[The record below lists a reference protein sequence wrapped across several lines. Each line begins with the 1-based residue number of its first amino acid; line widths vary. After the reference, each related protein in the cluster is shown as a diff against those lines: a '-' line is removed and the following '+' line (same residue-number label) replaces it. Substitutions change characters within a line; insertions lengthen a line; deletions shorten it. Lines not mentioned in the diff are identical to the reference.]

1 MTASRNLVLVLG
13 DQLDGRSAAFDGF
26 DPAQD
31 RILMVETAD
40 EGARTWSH
48 RQRIALFLSAMRHFA
63 AGIRARG
70 WPLDYRML
78 ADSGKRT
85 LLEVVEDELRAH
97 PAEALLC
104 VLPGEWRLREGLHQL
119 ARRAGVPLV
128 LREDGHFYASPS
140 RFASWARGR
149 KDLRME
155 FFYREMRREHGVLL
169 VGAGQPEGG
178 QWNFDAE
185 NRKSF
190 GKAGPGVIRP
200 PLRFE
205 PDAITR
211 EVMAEVTARFPG
223 HPGSLDSFGWP
234 VTRAQALAALQ
245 DFIRHR
251 LPSFGDWQDAMWTG
265 QPWLHHSLL
274 SAAMNLKL
282 LDPREAVDAA
292 VAAWRAGDAPLPA
305 VEGFVRQV
313 LGWREFIRGVYW
325 LDMPDMDAANHFGHQ
340 RALPA
345 WYWTGATHMHC
356 LSQAIGQ
363 TLEHG
368 YAHHIQRLML
378 TGLFGVL
385 AEIEPSQ
392 VAAWYLGVYVD
403 AVEWVEHP
411 NTLGMALYANG
422 GRFTSKPYVAS
433 GAYVK
438 RMSNYCDGCR
448 YDPAQKTGPR
458 ACPMTTLYWRFLD
471 RHEPA
476 FAANPRTAL
485 MVRNLARL
493 SAGERDAIRQAGDA
507 MLARLDEL

>member
-1 MTASRNLVLVLG
+1 MSATRNLVLVLG
-13 DQLDGRSAAFDGF
+13 DQLDARSAAFDGF
-26 DPAQD
+26 DPVLD
-31 RILMVETAD
+31 RILMVEAAD

-48 RQRIALFLSAMRHFA
+48 RQRIALFLAAMRHFA
-63 AGIRARG
+63 AGLRERG
-70 WPLDYRML
+70 WPLDYRTL
-78 ADSGKRT
+78 TESGKRT
-85 LLEVVEDELRAH
+85 LLEVVEAELRTR
-97 PAEALLC
+97 PAGALLC
-104 VLPGEWRLREGLHQL
+104 VLPGEWRIREGLHQL
-119 ARRAGVPLV
+119 ARRAGLPLV

-140 RFASWARGR
+140 RFAAWARGR
-149 KDLRME
+149 KDMRME
-155 FFYREMRREHGVLL
+155 YFYREMRREHGVL
-169 VGAGQPEGG
+169 VDAKGEPEGG
-178 QWNFDAE
+178 RWNFDAE

-190 GKAGPGVIRP
+190 GKAGPGKIRP

-205 PDAITR
+205 PDALTR
-211 EVMAEVTARFPG
+211 AVLDEVVARFPG

-234 VTRAQALAALQ
+234 VTRAQARAALD

-251 LPSFGDWQDAMWTG
+251 LPHFGDWQDAMWTG

-274 SAAMNLKL
+274 ASAMNLKL
-282 LDPREAVDAA
+282 VDPREAVDAA
-292 VAAWRAGDAPLPA
+292 VAAWREGNAPLPA
-305 VEGFVRQV
+305 VEGFVRQI
-313 LGWREFIRGVYW
+313 LGWREFIRGAYW
-325 LDMPDMDAANHFGHQ
+325 LDMPDMDGANHFGHR

-345 WYWTGATHMHC
+345 WYWTGRTHMHC

-363 TLEHG
+363 TLEYG

-385 AEIEPSQ
+385 AEVEPSQ
-392 VAAWYLGVYVD
+392 VSAWYLGAYVD

-458 ACPMTTLYWRFLD
+458 ACPITTLYWRFLD

-485 MVRNLARL
+485 MVHNLARL
-493 SAGERDAIRQAGDA
+493 SADEREAIRQAGDA
-507 MLARLDEL
+507 MLARLDDL